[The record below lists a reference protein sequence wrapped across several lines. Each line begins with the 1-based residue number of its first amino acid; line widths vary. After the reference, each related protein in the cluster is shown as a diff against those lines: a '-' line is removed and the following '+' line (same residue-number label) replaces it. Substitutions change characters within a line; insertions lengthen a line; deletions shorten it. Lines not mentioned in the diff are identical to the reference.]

1 MFGSARCWG
10 MLPFWECVNLVSK
23 PEITEHSD
31 DVGLDC
37 KLKGLRSHGM
47 RKRGQVRYGKI
58 FTEFGRQ
65 EIIGYLGKSNYLSG
79 GKKIEW
85 EVREQR

>member
-1 MFGSARCWG
+1 
-10 MLPFWECVNLVSK
+10 MLPFWEWVNLVSK

-79 GKKIEW
+79 GKKIES